1 MFIKNFVESYSNFA
15 TQNLKDDYLKDN
27 LEITTYVPFIKKVT
41 YAASLAQN
49 TMIDKDTGNVRVSS
63 ESNYLFFV
71 RSIIELYTDLEIE
84 NNAFYDEY
92 DLLNES
98 GLLDKIMQM
107 IPEKEI
113 AEFNTICDMK
123 RSDLLQNKYE
133 NHAFIASQVERFGAL
148 IGITLK
154 PVLEKI
160 SEQIE
165 NMSDE
170 DVEKFTNKVEKLL
183 KRVK

>member
-15 TQNLKDDYLKDN
+15 TQNLKDNYLKDN
-27 LEITTYVPFIKKVT
+27 LEITTYVPFVKKVT

-71 RSIIELYTDLEIE
+71 RSIIELYTNLEIE
-84 NNAFYDEY
+84 NKAFYDEY

-98 GLLDKIMQM
+98 GLLDEIMQM

-113 AEFNTICDMK
+113 NEFKMLCDLK
-123 RSDLLQNKYE
+123 REDILTNQYE
-133 NHAFIASQVERFGAL
+133 THSFISNQVTRFGEL
-148 IGITLK
+148 IGVSLK
-154 PVLEKI
+154 PLLEKI
-160 SEQIE
+160 SDQLD
-165 NMSDE
+165 NMDKNDLDKIAKALE
-170 DVEKFTNKVEKLL
+170 HGL